1 MTNFMENT
9 SPSMPSKSLFQDFLS
24 KTHDQNFNNYHQNS
38 HKGRGET
45 RKNVHVVGMKCP
57 DLLQPRFYEFIN

>member
-1 MTNFMENT
+1 
-9 SPSMPSKSLFQDFLS
+9 MPSKSLFQDFLS

-57 DLLQPRFYEFIN
+57 DLLQPRF